1 MFIQQMDV
9 KGAYL
14 NGILEETI
22 FMTQPEGYGDA
33 TERICQLIKTLYGL
47 KQAGR
52 CWNFEFD
59 RKMRRHGYK
68 RLLSDPCAYIRRDG
82 DEIAIVT
89 VWVDDLLLF
98 ATSMELMEK
107 MKSDLRKEWQITDL
121 GEPSKIVGI
130 EIMRRKDSISIS
142 QRGYIEKILR
152 EEGMERCNPVAMPLD
167 PNVKIEPNP
176 DGNQGDRSNS
186 YARLIGELQF
196 ISNATRPD
204 IAYAVNRLAAYTAN
218 PSLQHSGMLKRILRY
233 LAGTKDYAITYLA
246 NPRVDH
252 RLQGYADASF
262 AGTESYQSVSG
273 YVFTLGS
280 GAISW
285 KSKKLKVITLS
296 STEAEYVALSE
307 AAHEAIWLKNLLTE
321 LGLSQKTPV
330 VIKGDNDGSIAMAK
344 NPLFH
349 NRSKHIAIK
358 WHWMRQAVQNGQI
371 YIEDCQD
378 ADQTADVLTKPLPR
392 AKHRQH
398 SSEMGLSPN

>member
-1 MFIQQMDV
+1 
-9 KGAYL
+9 
-14 NGILEETI
+14 
-22 FMTQPEGYGDA
+22 
-33 TERICQLIKTLYGL
+33 
-47 KQAGR
+47 
-52 CWNFEFD
+52 
-59 RKMRRHGYK
+59 MRRHGYK

-98 ATSMELMEK
+98 ATSKNLMER
-107 MKSDLRKEWQITDL
+107 MKSDLRKEWEITDL

-130 EIMRRKDSISIS
+130 EITRRKDSISIS
-142 QRGYIEKILR
+142 QRGYIEKLLK

-167 PNVKIEPNP
+167 PNVKIDPNP

-186 YARLIGELQF
+186 YARLLGELQF

-204 IAYAVNRLAAYTAN
+204 IAFAVNRLAAYTAN
-218 PSLQHSGMLKRILRY
+218 PSLQHTGMLKRILHY
-233 LAGTKDYAITYLA
+233 LSGTKDYAITYLA

-252 RLQGYADASF
+252 RLQGYADASY
-262 AGTESYQSVSG
+262 AGTEDYKSISG

-285 KSKKLKVITLS
+285 RSKKQTIIALS

-307 AAHEAIWLKNLLTE
+307 AAREAIWLKNLLNE
-321 LGLSQKTPV
+321 MGLSQNTPV
-330 VIKGDNDGSIAMAK
+330 VIKGDNDGSVAMAK
-344 NPLFH
+344 NPQFH
-349 NRSKHIAIK
+349 KRSKHIAIK
-358 WHWMRQAVQNGQI
+358 WHWMRQAAQTGQI
-371 YIEDCQD
+371 YIENCRD